1 MTTKLHKLYT
11 IHGETYT
18 LEMSKYISNGN
29 TSAILYS
36 TDDPLTYRKV
46 STNIK
51 EKLPTNQV
59 AIKTWSENE
68 SWINEF
74 LVQTAWIFTN
84 QITHSGFVQIP
95 IYEIPSTKTN

>member
-1 MTTKLHKLYT
+1 MTNKLYT
-11 IHGETYT
+11 IQGQTYT

-29 TSAILYS
+29 PGAILRS
-36 TDDPLTYRKV
+36 TDDPSGYWKM
-46 STNIK
+46 STNIE
-51 EKLPTNQV
+51 EKLPTNKV

-74 LVQTAWIFTN
+74 LAQTDWRFTGETI
-84 QITHSGFVQIP
+84 QSGFVQIP